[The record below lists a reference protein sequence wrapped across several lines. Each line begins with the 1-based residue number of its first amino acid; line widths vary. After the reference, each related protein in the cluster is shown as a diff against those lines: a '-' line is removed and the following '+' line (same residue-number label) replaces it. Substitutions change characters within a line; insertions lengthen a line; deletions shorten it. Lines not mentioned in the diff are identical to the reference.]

1 MRVIES
7 KETFQ
12 EMLKIRFVTIF
23 SNHNINQYGT
33 LDRIR
38 NS

>member
-12 EMLKIRFVTIF
+12 EMLKIRFVIF